1 MSQKNERRIRK
12 VADAVRD
19 AVAEGQTEAM
29 TAFLQNACEWPFT
42 WRFRMAWGIL
52 TRRYVAKLNDVNAK
66 Q

>member
-1 MSQKNERRIRK
+1 MRW
-12 VADAVRD
+12 RD

-29 TAFLQNACEWPFT
+29 TAFLQSACEWPFT

>member
-1 MSQKNERRIRK
+1 MNAKNEKRIRK

-29 TAFLQNACEWPFT
+29 TAFLRSACDFPFV

-52 TRRYVAKLNDVNAK
+52 TRRYAIKK
-66 Q
+66 T